1 MTKFVRF
8 TRVAAFGV
16 ALLAAPSIGLAE
28 QTEVDPTQVSQGLKA
43 IFTYGNA
50 TQSTK
55 ERLNANTT
63 TVITGTIGGTY
74 VQIGADL
81 ASALDDGEKL
91 RVLPIV
97 GRGSVQSLADILYLK
112 GVDIGIIRAD
122 TLDYLEKKG
131 YASNIKNQLTYIT
144 KLYNEEMHV
153 VAPKTIQKLSDLDGK
168 KVAVDLPNG
177 GTFITAITV
186 FERLGIKAKFVYIEQ
201 RLAYEKLRKGEIDA
215 MVAVQGVPSK
225 FTTTIKDDRFHLVP
239 IEYAASLQADYLPSQ
254 LKAEDYPALIPAGQR
269 IDTIAVP
276 AILAAFNWDRG
287 TERYRKVERFVQ
299 AFFDKFA
306 ELQKPPYHPKWNEV
320 VLSAPLTGWKRFPAA
335 QDWLD
340 QHANTA
346 GSETR
351 RQFDQFMAARA
362 SAQPDTAAPLTP
374 EQNAA
379 LFAQFLEWQ
388 KDSSAKPEH
397 PRINARRHK
406 PHRKKLAKLRHCDD
420 QPVQTDAMGLKHA
433 EAPAKQAG
441 CANRDDDTAADDPSQ
456 PAGER

>member
-1 MTKFVRF
+1 
-8 TRVAAFGV
+8 
-16 ALLAAPSIGLAE
+16 LAE
-28 QTEVDPTQVSQGLKA
+28 QTEVDPAQVSQGLKA

-254 LKAEDYPALIPAGQR
+254 LKAEDYPSLIPAGQR

-276 AILAAFNWDRG
+276 AILAAYNWDRG

-299 AFFDKFA
+299 AFFDKFT
-306 ELQKPPYHPKWNEV
+306 ELQKPPFHPKWKEV

-335 QDWLD
+335 QAWLD

-362 SAQPDTAAPLTP
+362 SAQPETAAPLTS

-397 PRINARRHK
+397 PRKSARRHK
-406 PHRKKLAKLRHCDD
+406 PHHKKLAKLRHCDD
-420 QPVQTDAMGLKHA
+420 EPVQTDAMGPKHA

-441 CANRDDDTAADDPSQ
+441 CANRDDDTAAADPSQ